1 MKTLKEQVD
10 ELRKAGYRLP
20 AAQMK
25 VAHDV
30 ILLAMHRCGFKK
42 NSTVKGGVVMSHMTG
57 DIRRSRWTFVAFTLR
72 TGLAPSERCL

>member
-1 MKTLKEQVD
+1 MKTIKEQVD

-42 NSTVKGGVVMSHMTG
+42 NSTVK
-57 DIRRSRWTFVAFTLR
+57 
-72 TGLAPSERCL
+72 C